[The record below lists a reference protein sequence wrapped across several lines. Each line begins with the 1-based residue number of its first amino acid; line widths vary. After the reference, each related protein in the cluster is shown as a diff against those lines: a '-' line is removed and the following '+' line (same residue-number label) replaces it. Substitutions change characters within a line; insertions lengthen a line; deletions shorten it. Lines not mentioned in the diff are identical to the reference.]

1 MRKSRNKKSRP
12 SLSQK
17 ARLRK
22 KAQRHREIER
32 LEERQMLSVNFA
44 DDPLF
49 QDQWHLKANGQLV
62 EQPNSPTFLQSQA
75 RIDINVLG
83 AWDLGFDGSGVQ
95 VAVVDGAFDLNHP
108 DLVFVTDL
116 TDPSGSSLLDIVEL
130 DAVPAYE
137 DVTDGHGTAVA
148 GLIGARDNDVG
159 GIGVAPNVD
168 LIPIRL
174 IPGDFDAPPVNVD
187 PNLAAQL
194 EFLQFAGVPQPGD
207 DGSNASQVVDI
218 YNRSYGR
225 PNGFALLPQELEALR
240 TAATLGRGTWI
251 DQDGDG
257 VFEVEEIEALGAINI
272 NAAGNSGGADHDN
285 PAFQDVGIYAS
296 SQYNGLANRFTI
308 TVGTVDFGGDYTNP
322 ETGSRG
328 SWAEA
333 GANVLVVAPTQTFG
347 IGIGLEDGLIGGQ
360 TTTDLSGNDG
370 EDGYNGS
377 PVFGQELDDDFLPD
391 INYTSTFGGTSGAAP
406 LVSGVAALMLDANP
420 KLSYRDVQQILL
432 MSAQQIDQFDESWIV
447 NAYQYFE
454 GVYDTPNGDFNSRYG
469 TTQFANGGLYSTNN
483 IDVDGDGTNEL
494 TGVLLSD
501 YSRLVNQNIFYDPN
515 AGPDQ
520 WGGFANQAFYV
531 DEEGNTRYYFPE
543 LLTSAFGFGSY
554 LRSTNDVSGLISNSG
569 VDPQYLTN
577 IVGGTN
583 LTNFNNPSRSGLFN
597 PISGQNKGVS
607 DDTVGPF
614 SDALVNNELRFE
626 NGVGFTVSWGI
637 GDYLEEYGYAHGN
650 VDAELAVQLAL
661 AWEAYDLYLEDQV
674 TITSSIQN
682 QSLRVQGKTHG
693 GVNGPF
699 EIPGGVHPT
708 AEINPFYYGE
718 FLQPITYANVPDGAG
733 GFLGSAISSA
743 PFYDGPGDEAW
754 RDGPV
759 LQTKADSRVAIP
771 IDPNI
776 MTDFMSVEW
785 LEFTAQVSSGNLSGL
800 RVSLLSPDG
809 TQSELNAYRHPT
821 DAFGD
826 TYQQPQSQQGVQ
838 VTNEEI
844 LDESFGGTTI
854 VNATPSE
861 NGGGIDFTTA
871 FIDGQ
876 EDYEVSEINLTS
888 PVGAGQTWTWSTNRH
903 WGEIFSTESQN
914 QDVQAGTVDGQWYI
928 VLENWNE
935 NSVTFSGEYEVAVHG
950 VEVTGN
956 RIQGKIGVD
965 DNAQAREDQNSDEV
979 FNFDRYVTFGQVD
992 ISTLT
997 GGNKTIQVVLDD
1009 ATDSV
1014 HYNNNYYETVD
1025 ETTGQPFRYAVV
1037 DSFEYA
1043 ALAEITKG
1051 TIGADQAVLDALT
1064 ANTGQYFSAYT
1075 AAEVQE
1081 WYLVYGEKLNEMH
1094 PGLFEANP
1102 GVEVDGLGNTVEVDA
1117 LGQPTTGGLGESILG
1132 EEDINIW
1139 RQNLLDIVVA
1149 DIVAAETFEPQ
1160 LNYGAE
1166 VGTTELTPATDSSGF
1181 VMTYQN
1187 FDFNQETFASN
1198 VVVQATQFV
1207 KNYDAAGNELP
1218 RVATGVVDYAITGA
1232 DGNYWFDVAA
1242 NPEPPNPLDFVSTA
1256 AYQAAYDQ
1264 WFNDFG
1270 KVYEYEISIVNSEF
1284 QDRIIDKDYSSEV
1297 NMLREASGADSADV
1311 DYGAGSIDYQ
1321 MGQRKYNVP
1330 IFASPDLHKGQA
1342 TTIKDVNF
1350 LMTVDPALTQVTVTG
1365 DVYRDQDGDDNFDS
1379 TESGVAGA
1387 VVYHDDNGNGILDA
1401 GEASGTVNADG
1412 SYSFVI
1418 SGITSTQD
1426 IVLTIDPTSIPS
1438 TLEFLN
1444 PNTGSQTVEV
1454 TPGTTPAFDFTL
1466 QRLGGEPA
1474 LVQGFVFNDVNQ
1486 SGTLDAGEI
1495 GISASNAVTV
1505 YIDYNGNG
1513 ILDTSGANPEPSAL
1527 TQADGTFSIESE
1539 IGGSYDVRIDDST
1552 PLTITSPASGAIPV
1566 TVVVGEVISDLQF
1579 GVYDSR
1585 TQDFGDL
1592 EGYPTLLSEDGARH
1606 VVMDGV
1612 YLGSRVDIDS
1622 DGMPTSDAR
1631 GDDFTGVNDDDG
1643 VFLLSDITAGNEF
1656 DIQVTASG
1664 EGASLNAWIDFNNDG
1679 DWDDAGEQIFDD
1691 LTLIL
1696 DQRNILTVMAPADV
1710 DPTATQLAARFRW
1723 GPFGLSYDG
1732 PANSGEVEDYLL
1744 AVETPVNIRGE
1755 VRNDTDGDAVFD
1767 ATDAPVEGVIVY
1779 YDANLDGV
1787 RQEDEVSSITNAIGE
1802 YQIAISTDSAIDVTL
1817 RIDESS
1823 LQGGENFVS
1832 PIDGI
1837 FSQTVTP
1844 GLPVTANFLVG
1855 FPQGIQGLVFGD
1867 DDNNGARAA
1876 GETGFA
1882 NVPVMLYED
1891 TDNNGVYE
1899 TLVGSTISDIS
1910 GNYNIPVAIA
1920 GQYELR
1926 IDLSDFEFHSQSTPD
1941 ASGQIVTINANSI
1954 TTAPEFGVYNATLGF
1969 TADYGDLLGYPTLAS
1984 ENGPSHTVVS
1994 GIHLGS
2000 SIDAD
2005 PGTLANSNATADD
2018 NSLADDEDGVVLVSD
2033 QIVTNSTLEID
2044 VTATGSGVVMNAWID
2059 FNDDGDWDDTGEQI
2073 LLDRALT
2080 SGATTRVVI
2089 DTTDLDINTSASAL
2103 AARFRWGT
2111 PGIGYTGIDSQG
2123 EVEDYLLP
2131 TSSIEPVVGDFD
2143 GNGTVGQSD
2152 YDMWVANYGST
2163 INLEA
2168 DANNNGVVDIADY
2181 TVWRDAMEAPAAAMA
2196 PVPPADETIY
2206 VTPVTYEPSFAA
2218 ASFAPLTASPE
2229 ESLELEAAVLMGG
2242 SQDESFAIE
2251 SALASEGP
2259 VQEGSVDEA
2268 LLLIDGSI
2276 LSENE
2281 ETEFSTFDSEEQ
2293 EDEEALLEALSSF

>member
-12 SLSQK
+12 SLSKK

-22 KAQRHREIER
+22 KAQRRREVER
-32 LEERQMLSVNFA
+32 LEDRQMLSVNFA

-49 QDQWHLKANGQLV
+49 QDQWHLKATGQLV
-62 EQPNSPTFLQSQA
+62 EQPDSPTFLQSQA

-108 DLVFVTDL
+108 DLEFITDL
-116 TDPSGSSLLDIVEL
+116 IDPTGNSTLDIVEL

-148 GLIGARDNDVG
+148 GLIGARDNDLG
-159 GIGVAPNVD
+159 GLGVAPNVD

-174 IPGDFDAPPVNVD
+174 IPGDFDAPPVAVD
-187 PNLAAQL
+187 PALSAQL

-207 DGSNASQVVDI
+207 DGSNANQVVDI

-225 PNGFALLPQELEALR
+225 PNGIGLFPEELEALR

-251 DQDGDG
+251 DKDGDG
-257 VFEVEEIEALGAINI
+257 VFEVEEIEALGSINI
-272 NAAGNSGGADHDN
+272 NAAGNSGGAGHDD

-308 TVGTVDFGGDYTNP
+308 TVGSVDFGGDYTNP
-322 ETGSRG
+322 ETGTRG
-328 SWAEA
+328 SWAEN
-333 GANVLVVAPTQTFG
+333 GANVLVVAPTQTAG

-360 TTTDLSGNDG
+360 TTTDLSGNNG

-454 GVYDTPNGDFNSRYG
+454 DVYDIPSYSRNG
-469 TTQFANGGLYSTNN
+469 
-483 IDVDGDGTNEL
+483 IDVDGDGTNEVN
-494 TGVLLSD
+494 GVLLTD
-501 YSRLVNQNIFYDPN
+501 YGRIDPQVFIDPA
-515 AGPDQ
+515 AGVDQ
-520 WGGFANQAFYV
+520 WAGFGNQYSYF
-531 DEEGNTRYYFPE
+531 DENGIERFYFPE
-543 LLTSAFGFGSY
+543 VFTELFGNFAINGS
-554 LRSTNDVSGLISNSG
+554 SNDVTADVANAG
-569 VDPQYLTN
+569 VDPRYFVN
-577 IVGGTN
+577 IYGGSNRPDVPN
-583 LTNFNNPSRSGLFN
+583 LTNSALFN
-597 PISGQNKGVS
+597 PLSGQNKGIS
-607 DDTVGPF
+607 DDTTGAF
-614 SDALVNNELRFE
+614 STSLVNNELKFE

-682 QSLRVQGKTHG
+682 QLLRVQGKTHG

-699 EIPGGVHPT
+699 EIPGGIST
-708 AEINPFYYGE
+708 QEINPFYYGE
-718 FLQPITYANVPDGAG
+718 FLSPLSFGNLQADGAN
-733 GFLGSAISSA
+733 LGSVLVDA
-743 PFYDGPGDEAW
+743 PFANRNELWGLGS
-754 RDGPV
+754 RRG
-759 LQTKADSRVAIP
+759 DSRVAIP
-771 IDPNI
+771 IDPAI

-785 LEFTAQVSSGNLSGL
+785 VEFTANVASGNLSGL

-821 DAFGD
+821 DPFGD

-838 VTNEEI
+838 VTNAEI
-844 LDESFGGTTI
+844 LDESFGGDTI
-854 VNATPSE
+854 INVTPSE
-861 NGGGIDFTTA
+861 NGGQGDVSTA
-871 FIDGQ
+871 FIDGE
-876 EDYEVSEINLTS
+876 EDYEVSEINLAS

-914 QDVQAGTVDGQWYI
+914 EDVPAGTVDGQWYI
-928 VLENWNE
+928 VLENWNDLPV
-935 NSVTFSGEYEVAVHG
+935 SFSGEYEVSVHG
-950 VEVTGN
+950 VETTGN
-956 RIQGKIGVD
+956 RIQGKIGID

-979 FNFDRYVTFGQVD
+979 FNFDRYVTFGQAD
-992 ISTLT
+992 ISTLA
-997 GGNKTIQVVLDD
+997 GGTQTIQIVLDD
-1009 ATDSV
+1009 STDSV

-1037 DSFEYA
+1037 DAFEYT

-1051 TIGADQAVLDALT
+1051 SIGSDVDALAALT
-1064 ANTGQYFSAYT
+1064 AATGEYFSPYT

-1102 GVEVDGLGNTVEVDA
+1102 GIEIDGLGNPVVDA
-1117 LGQPTTGGLGESILG
+1117 LGESVIGEADL
-1132 EEDINIW
+1132 DIW

-1166 VGTTELTPATDSSGF
+1166 VGTTDVIPATDSSGF

-1218 RVATGVVDYAITGA
+1218 RVPTGVVDYAITGA
-1232 DGNYWFDVAA
+1232 DGNYWFDVVA

-1270 KVYEYEISIVNSEF
+1270 RVYEYEISIVNSEL

-1297 NMLREASGADSADV
+1297 NLLREASGADSADV
-1311 DYGAGSIDYQ
+1311 DRGSGSIDYQ
-1321 MGQRKYNVP
+1321 TGQRKYNVP
-1330 IFASPDLHKGQA
+1330 IFASPDLNKGQS

-1350 LMTVDPALTQVTVTG
+1350 LMTVDPALTQITAVG
-1365 DVYRDQDGDDNFDS
+1365 DVYRDQDGDNNFDS

-1387 VVYHDDNGNGILDA
+1387 VVFHDDNGNGILDA

-1412 SYSFVI
+1412 SYSFVVA
-1418 SGITSTQD
+1418 GITSTQD
-1426 IVLTIDPTSIPS
+1426 IVLAVDPDSIPT

-1454 TPGTTPAFDFTL
+1454 TPGTTSTFDFTL

-1474 LVQGFVFNDVNQ
+1474 LVQGFVFDDVNQ

-1495 GISASNAVTV
+1495 GIIDTNAVTV

-1513 ILDTSGANPEPSAL
+1513 VLDTSGANPEPSAL

-1552 PLTITSPASGAIPV
+1552 PLTITSPTSGAIPI

-1592 EGYPTLLSEDGARH
+1592 EGYPTLLSENGARH

-1612 YLGSRVDIDS
+1612 FLGSRVDIDS

-1643 VFLLSDITAGNEF
+1643 VFLLSDITANNDF

-1664 EGASLNAWIDFNNDG
+1664 QGASLNAWIDFNNDG
-1679 DWDDAGEQIFDD
+1679 DWDDEGEHIFDD
-1691 LTLIL
+1691 FTLLL
-1696 DQRNILTVMAPADV
+1696 DQRNVLTVTAPADV
-1710 DPTATQLAARFRW
+1710 DPTVTQLAARFRW

-1744 AVETPVNIRGE
+1744 SVETPVNIRGE
-1755 VRNDTDGDAVFD
+1755 VRNDTDGDTVFD

-1779 YDANLDGV
+1779 YDANLDGI
-1787 RQEDEVSSITNAIGE
+1787 RQEDEVSSITNPSGE

-1823 LQGGENFVS
+1823 LQNDEDFVS

-1867 DDNNGARAA
+1867 DDNNGSRAA

-1891 TDNNGVYE
+1891 TDNNGVFE

-1910 GNYNIPVAIA
+1910 GNYNLPVAVA

-1926 IDLSDFEFHSQSTPD
+1926 IDLSGFEFHSQTIPD
-1941 ASGQIVTINANSI
+1941 SSGQIVTIIANSVA
-1954 TTAPEFGVYNATLGF
+1954 TAPDFGVYNATLDF
-1969 TADYGDLLGYPTLAS
+1969 VADFGDLSGVGFPTTAADNGAS
-1984 ENGPSHTVVS
+1984 HLVVP
-1994 GIHLGS
+1994 GIFLGS
-2000 SIDAD
+2000 TVDAD
-2005 PGTLANSNATADD
+2005 PGTLTSSNANADD
-2018 NSLADDEDGVVLVSD
+2018 NSLADDEDGVVMVSD
-2033 QIVTNSTLEID
+2033 QILTNSTLEID
-2044 VTATGSGVVMNAWID
+2044 ITATGTGVVMNAWID
-2059 FNDDGDWDDTGEQI
+2059 FNNDGDWDDAGEQI
-2073 LLDRALT
+2073 LLDRGLT
-2080 SGATTRVVI
+2080 SGVTTRVVI
-2089 DTTDLDINTSASAL
+2089 DTTGIEVAPSETEL
-2103 AARFRWGT
+2103 AARFRWGSA
-2111 PGIGYTGIDSQG
+2111 GVGYSGADTLG
-2123 EVEDYLLP
+2123 EVEDYLLA
-2131 TSSIEPVVGDFD
+2131 TSTLPPSPADFTGD
-2143 GNGTVGQSD
+2143 GTVDQAD
-2152 YDMWVANYGST
+2152 YDLWAATYGST
-2163 INLEA
+2163 TNLAA
-2168 DANNNGVVDIADY
+2168 DGNNDGVVNAADF
-2181 TVWRDAMEAPAAAMA
+2181 TVWRDAMSAPAAAMA
-2196 PVPPADETIY
+2196 PVPPADETIF
-2206 VTPVTYEPSFAA
+2206 VTPVTLEPSAA
-2218 ASFAPLTASPE
+2218 SASFAPVTVSPE
-2229 ESLELEAAVLMGG
+2229 ESLELEASVLMGG

-2251 SALASEGP
+2251 SAVAPEGP

-2268 LLLIDGSI
+2268 LLLIDSSV
-2276 LSENE
+2276 LSEGRE
-2281 ETEFSTFDSEEQ
+2281 AEFATFESEEQ